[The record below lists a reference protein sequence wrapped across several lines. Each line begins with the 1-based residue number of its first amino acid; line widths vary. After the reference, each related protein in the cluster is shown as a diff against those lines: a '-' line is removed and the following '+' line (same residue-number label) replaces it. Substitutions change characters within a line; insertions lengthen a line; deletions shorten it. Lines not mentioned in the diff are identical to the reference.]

1 MIPEKVRDALEII
14 RSREKV
20 YVEVKKIKG
29 KYYVYRSTS
38 EYDREKKKPV
48 KKTEYMGRI
57 TPEGVFIPKRSKIQE
72 SSREIFE
79 YGNCMLAYHFL
90 KDVEDA
96 LKQLTPYSSEIIA
109 FAIVKAVDPKPIRL
123 LASRWEKF
131 YLSQMMEANLNPK
144 HVSRILRQLG
154 EETTL
159 WYELFSKLITD
170 NDFLLYDLTAVSTC
184 SSQKLAEKGY
194 NADHEYT
201 DQIGVV
207 MAFSTKDRVPVAVEV
222 YYGSM
227 KDISTLKDFL
237 NRYPQRRIG
246 FIFDRGFSSYKL
258 LEELRRENI
267 HYIVPLRKN
276 SRYISIGQG
285 TFSYRS
291 RPIRWSRKEIDLGYV
306 YIYDDPS
313 LRGDEETALLRKVDA
328 GKLTMEE
335 YEEKRKV
342 AGIIGIISDLDLSG
356 EEIFDL
362 YKSREDVEIAFD
374 AMKNYMDAD
383 RTYMHTAEAVRG
395 YFFITFLAM
404 RVYFSILKRLREE
417 GLTNRISVNEALFE
431 LSKVTLIKER
441 SGREYFAKIPKRA
454 KRILSLFP
462 EAMG

>member
-1 MIPEKVRDALEII
+1 M
-14 RSREKV
+14 

-57 TPEGVFIPKRSKIQE
+57 IPEGVFIPKRSKIQE

-159 WYELFSKLITD
+159 WYEPFSKLITD

-201 DQIGVV
+201 DWRCHGVLHQ
-207 MAFSTKDRVPVAVEV
+207 RQ
-222 YYGSM
+222 GS
-227 KDISTLKDFL
+227 SC
-237 NRYPQRRIG
+237 
-246 FIFDRGFSSYKL
+246 S
-258 LEELRRENI
+258 
-267 HYIVPLRKN
+267 
-276 SRYISIGQG
+276 
-285 TFSYRS
+285 
-291 RPIRWSRKEIDLGYV
+291 
-306 YIYDDPS
+306 
-313 LRGDEETALLRKVDA
+313 
-328 GKLTMEE
+328 
-335 YEEKRKV
+335 
-342 AGIIGIISDLDLSG
+342 
-356 EEIFDL
+356 
-362 YKSREDVEIAFD
+362 
-374 AMKNYMDAD
+374 
-383 RTYMHTAEAVRG
+383 
-395 YFFITFLAM
+395 
-404 RVYFSILKRLREE
+404 
-417 GLTNRISVNEALFE
+417 
-431 LSKVTLIKER
+431 
-441 SGREYFAKIPKRA
+441 
-454 KRILSLFP
+454 
-462 EAMG
+462 